1 MTHKRQWP
9 KQSLNCLFVL
19 RDMAP
24 GDPGILEYACRQIF
38 SLGRSEVSCCLTLLL
53 DEQLAM
59 ALQNSDLFSVRWNN
73 PASSEHWWGWSVSY
87 HNKQDNTNMWVMG
100 PWWLDDEVWFLLL
113 CFLSNC
119 VCFLC
124 QKLARD
130 TNSRVET
137 LPLAGGKGG
146 NPAR

>member
-1 MTHKRQWP
+1 M
-9 KQSLNCLFVL
+9 VL
-19 RDMAP
+19 VVVF
-24 GDPGILEYACRQIF
+24 LQI
-38 SLGRSEVSCCLTLLL
+38 
-53 DEQLAM
+53 
-59 ALQNSDLFSVRWNN
+59 
-73 PASSEHWWGWSVSY
+73 
-87 HNKQDNTNMWVMG
+87 
-100 PWWLDDEVWFLLL
+100 
-113 CFLSNC
+113 